1 MPGKALLYAV
11 KCALLLPMP
20 ALAQVK
26 YISLVEQ
33 KLTAPLR
40 CGRVQQVIDARADR
54 VGIGWVQKG
63 LDNKR
68 TLAALREPLP
78 VALTDLLAT
87 GVGAATT
94 PYAMR
99 VHRLRVSELT
109 ANNSETGTAELVV
122 DFLRMLPDQRYELVL
137 RAAGRA
143 LHRDVDVTARH
154 PVNIAA
160 AVQQCLTQLDSA
172 AARGLTVHAVLTAA
186 EVAQPVTPLL
196 ALLPF
201 PIEQAA
207 AAPAAGIYRSFQA
220 FRYNQP
226 DAQHPTTL
234 TRSPSTKAGW
244 AGTDEI
250 EVHYVGAGGQRTP
263 VRDAWGYCDG
273 KHTYILHRRHFYQ
286 LERTTEGYRF
296 VAPSAPDAGAVNA
309 AALTGGLVG
318 GLIAANNTSSYRQE
332 LWLNLLTGAVE
343 AEPLAPLA
351 EPPAHYLPAVPGQPA
366 RLVLYGRTPAAATVE
381 VNGQPYGAL
390 SADSV
395 QTTLVWQERRGPAQL
410 CIRATGQPEA
420 CASVYPYAGQ
430 TVYLKW
436 MPGALVEMPAREAQ
450 FDLRRGVLRQQ
461 QAQRKL
467 AGRPK

>member
-1 MPGKALLYAV
+1 MALPTA
-11 KCALLLPMP
+11 

-26 YISLVEQ
+26 YISLAEQ
-33 KLTAPLR
+33 RLTAPLR

-54 VGIGWVQKG
+54 AGIGWVQKG

-68 TLAALREPLP
+68 TPAVLRDPLP
-78 VALTDLLAT
+78 QALMDVLAT
-87 GVGAATT
+87 GVGAGTT

-109 ANNSETGTAELVV
+109 TNSTETGTAELVV
-122 DFLRMLPDQRYELVL
+122 DFLRVLPEQRYELVL
-137 RAAGRA
+137 RAAARA
-143 LHRDVDVTARH
+143 EYRGVEVTARH

-160 AVQQCLTQLDSA
+160 TLQQCLAQLDSA
-172 AARGLTVHAVLTAA
+172 AARGLTGYAVLTAA
-186 EVAQPVTPLL
+186 EVATPVTPLL

-207 AAPAAGIYRSFQA
+207 APAPGIYRSFQA

-226 DAQHPTTL
+226 DARHL
-234 TRSPSTKAGW
+234 TALARTPSTKAGW
-244 AGTDEI
+244 AGSDDI
-250 EVHYVGAGGQRTP
+250 DVYYVAADGQRTP

-286 LERTTEGYRF
+286 LERTTEGYQF
-296 VAPSAPDAGAVNA
+296 EAPSTPDANAVNS
-309 AALTGGLVG
+309 AALTYGLVG
-318 GLIAANNTSSYRQE
+318 GLIAANNTSGYRQQH
-332 LWLNLLTGAVE
+332 WLNLLTGAVE
-343 AEPLAPLA
+343 AEPVAALAD
-351 EPPAHYLPAVPGQPA
+351 PPAHYRPAVPGQPA
-366 RLVLYGRTPAAATVE
+366 RLVLYWRTPAAATVE
-381 VNGQPYGAL
+381 VNGQPYGSL

-395 QTTLVWQERRGPAQL
+395 QTTLTWKEQRGPAQL
-410 CIRATGQPEA
+410 CIRTAGQPEA

-436 MPGALVEMPAREAQ
+436 MPGALVEMPAREAL

-461 QAQRKL
+461 QAQRKQ